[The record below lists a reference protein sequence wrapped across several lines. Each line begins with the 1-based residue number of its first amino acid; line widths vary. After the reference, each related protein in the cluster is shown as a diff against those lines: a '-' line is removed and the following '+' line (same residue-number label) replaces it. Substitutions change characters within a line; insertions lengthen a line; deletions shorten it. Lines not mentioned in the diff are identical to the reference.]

1 MILFAEGILKTHW
14 DQSVPVNVAR
24 IARAMSVVVAPGE
37 TGDACA
43 ILEITPQRTRRV
55 TIASR
60 DSFMRQRYGV
70 AHAIGHVALHH
81 LRPGM
86 RHAIHV
92 SESYHVDYEQRIERE
107 ANDFALRLL
116 VPSEVLKFSVL
127 QQHIHS
133 AQELA
138 HLFEVAPILIK
149 QRLADLDLP
158 LPQRLACQVTPDLR
172 WQD

>member
-1 MILFAEGILKTHW
+1 M
-14 DQSVPVNVAR
+14 
-24 IARAMSVVVAPGE
+24 
-37 TGDACA
+37 
-43 ILEITPQRTRRV
+43 
-55 TIASR
+55 
-60 DSFMRQRYGV
+60 
-70 AHAIGHVALHH
+70 
-81 LRPGM
+81 
-86 RHAIHV
+86 
-92 SESYHVDYEQRIERE
+92 DYEQRIERE

-149 QRLADLDLP
+149 QRLADLDLA

>member
-70 AHAIGHVALHH
+70 AHAMGHIALHH

-86 RHAIHV
+86 RREIMV
-92 SESYHVDYEQRIERE
+92 SESYHVDYSLRMESE

-116 VPSEVLKFSVL
+116 IPTQVL
-127 QQHIHS
+127 QFTLTEGHAES
-133 AQELA
+133 LQELA
-138 HLFEVAPILIK
+138 HLFEVPDILVK
-149 QRLADLDLP
+149 QRLADLDLR
-158 LPQRLACQVTPDLR
+158 LPQSLVRQLR
-172 WQD
+172 AETRWDA